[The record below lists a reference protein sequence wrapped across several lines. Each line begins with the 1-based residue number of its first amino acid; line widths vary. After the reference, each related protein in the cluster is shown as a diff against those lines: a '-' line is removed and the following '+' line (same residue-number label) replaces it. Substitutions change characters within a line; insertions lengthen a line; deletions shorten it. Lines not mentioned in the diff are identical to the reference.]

1 MHRLLLM
8 YTMDPR
14 GAKVGG
20 IETHIRQILRH
31 HPDDFSVLFVGTD
44 ERGDC
49 ALGEVQRLSLGGRSF
64 DFLPVARIEPE
75 AVNRA
80 AKRLTRSTT
89 LRYVLG
95 ALRHLG
101 AIRRALGPGA
111 ATADLHRF
119 EFAPLARLLGL
130 PAIQM
135 IHGEGSKR
143 DRMDSL
149 IKTYWYIHSAGER
162 LALRLARG
170 IYCVNPAI
178 VERLRTEFPHAYPKA
193 ELLSVSV
200 DTGLFRPTPFACGDD
215 TLRLAF
221 AGRLDAFKDPPL
233 LFRTVAELR
242 RLLGRVEL
250 HYIGAT
256 DPERYAEFAAI
267 RDVTVRHGFQ
277 DAEGVARIMA
287 GCHAGILTSFF
298 EGMPCYL
305 LEGLASGRPFGAI
318 RLPQYDPLIVPGI
331 SGALVARQERPEE
344 TARALA
350 AAFAGIWADI
360 KAGRIEP
367 ARVARQIEP
376 YAIGNQMSRMFA
388 RHRALRAGGRAEAGQ
403 PPFPATTARNRAS

>member
-31 HPDDFSVLFVGTD
+31 HPEDFSVLFVGTD

-49 ALGEVQRLSLGGRSF
+49 EIGKVQRLSIGGRSF

-80 AKRLTRSTT
+80 AKRLTQSTT

-101 AIRRALGPGA
+101 AIRRALGPGP

-119 EFAPLARLLGL
+119 EFAPIARLLGL

-135 IHGEGSKR
+135 IHGEGSKK

-149 IKTYWYIHSAGER
+149 IKTYWYIHSSGER

-178 VERLRTEFPHAYPKA
+178 VERLKAEFPHAYPKA

-200 DTGLFRPTPFACGDD
+200 DTGLFRPTPFDCADD
-215 TLRLAF
+215 TLRIVF
-221 AGRLDAFKDPPL
+221 AGRLDEFKDPPL

-242 RLLGRVEL
+242 RVLGRVEL
-250 HYIGAT
+250 NYIGAT
-256 DPERYAEFAAI
+256 DPERYAEFAPI

-287 GCHAGILTSFF
+287 RCHAGILTSFF

-305 LEGLASGRPFGAI
+305 LEGLAAGRPFGAI
-318 RLPQYDPLIVPGI
+318 RLPQYDPLVVRGV
-331 SGALVARQERPEE
+331 SGALVERQEAPE
-344 TARALA
+344 ASAQALA
-350 AAFAGIWADI
+350 SGFVEIWEGI
-360 KAGRIEP
+360 KAGRINP
-367 ARVARQIEP
+367 ARVAAMVEP
-376 YAIGNQMSRMFA
+376 YAITNQMSRLFA
-388 RHRALRAGGRAEAGQ
+388 RHRALRSGGRAGA
-403 PPFPATTARNRAS
+403 PKVVAA